1 VQYGNAVHLNR
12 PSLEGLGGGI
22 MKKTYNTPTVVV
34 SGDLIVDTRGVTDLG
49 EDPGINTK
57 AMAEGSV
64 GYDL

>member
-1 VQYGNAVHLNR
+1 
-12 PSLEGLGGGI
+12 